1 MRKIKC
7 KKRGAERKRVEE
19 KSKKNL
25 SIKAEY
31 FKKPLKKFWLLNT
44 DITPLVCPYSPTLP
58 ERRYVYKPNNQ
69 IKGNRPVSIGY
80 ELSTIGLSC
89 REPVYG
95 ISKPSWNP
103 PMSMQLVPYGM
114 NKNSFTARQ
123 VNELLNN
130 KNLPIYGS
138 LTVNALDSNYSSPE
152 YISGTNG
159 QDNLINIIRL
169 ASNRNVWK
177 QLSREE
183 IESNRNENK
192 DNRGANRI
200 YGAVFN
206 LGKVDQGGSRESNEQ
221 FKFGIKLAK
230 GKKAL
235 VEVDIW
241 EDMLLRSKRG
251 HNMKDKPFRLVR
263 IQLLDAE
270 TGEPI
275 FKKKMWLGV
284 WGKRRKEITG
294 EEVYWA
300 YRNRYDI
307 EHFFRFGKQKLL
319 LDKFQTP
326 DEEHLQNWME
336 IVSLSYWLLFVGREE
351 ATHTC
356 RKWQKYDKN
365 YKNRVAYNINP
376 TPSQVQLQ
384 MARIILGFEQRAF
397 LPKVKIKGKG
407 RAQGALFEKRKQYPV
422 LKKPKMKKKAL
433 KKTG

>member
-1 MRKIKC
+1 
-7 KKRGAERKRVEE
+7 
-19 KSKKNL
+19 
-25 SIKAEY
+25 
-31 FKKPLKKFWLLNT
+31 
-44 DITPLVCPYSPTLP
+44 
-58 ERRYVYKPNNQ
+58 
-69 IKGNRPVSIGY
+69 
-80 ELSTIGLSC
+80 
-89 REPVYG
+89 
-95 ISKPSWNP
+95 
-103 PMSMQLVPYGM
+103 
-114 NKNSFTARQ
+114 
-123 VNELLNN
+123 
-130 KNLPIYGS
+130 
-138 LTVNALDSNYSSPE
+138 
-152 YISGTNG
+152 
-159 QDNLINIIRL
+159 
-169 ASNRNVWK
+169 
-177 QLSREE
+177 
-183 IESNRNENK
+183 
-192 DNRGANRI
+192 
-200 YGAVFN
+200 
-206 LGKVDQGGSRESNEQ
+206 
-221 FKFGIKLAK
+221 
-230 GKKAL
+230 
-235 VEVDIW
+235 
-241 EDMLLRSKRG
+241 
-251 HNMKDKPFRLVR
+251 MKDKPFRLVR